1 MKNFKNILLPFTICI
16 SHVFCEEVKLL
27 IEEYIPFPQK
37 IKNLNLLPTQFD
49 WFTQDKFILVDQF
62 MSEVIQLKSD
72 GEISLS
78 TKAEWGGNNNTEIV
92 WAGVS
97 NQGVKV
103 VDKLTNSLTRTDFNL
118 NPVEIIDF
126 NFELYPEHAAE
137 DRFGNVYLYSQSYSS
152 IFILENSGTSLRM
165 HVDLNKL
172 RILSTSVKS
181 MSTNGDG
188 QLGVLGYEGNFFEFS
203 KNGLKKFSHKSEIQN
218 LEFLAPLKRDWMLFN
233 KDGQGEL
240 IKTGQEL
247 KIPTNLLPIYDI
259 KTKNNRIAILSDS
272 QIIVLR
278 IN

>member
-1 MKNFKNILLPFTICI
+1 MKNFKNILLPFAICI
-16 SHVFCEEVKLL
+16 SHVFCAEVKFL
-27 IEEYIPFPQK
+27 IEKYIPFPQK

-49 WFTQDKFILVDQF
+49 WSMGDKFILVDQF

-118 NPVEIIDF
+118 NPVARIDF

-152 IFILENSGTSLRM
+152 IFVLENSGNSLRM
-165 HVDLNKL
+165 HVDLKKL

-188 QLGVLGYEGNFFEFS
+188 QLGVLGYKGNFFEFS
-203 KNGLKKFSHKSEIQN
+203 KNGLKKFSYKSEIQN
-218 LEFLAPLKRDWMLFN
+218 LEFLVPLKKDWMLFN
-233 KDGQGEL
+233 KNGQGEL

-259 KTKNNRIAILSDS
+259 KTKNNRIAILSNS

>member
-1 MKNFKNILLPFTICI
+1 MKNFKNILLPFAICI
-16 SHVFCEEVKLL
+16 SHVFCAEVKFL
-27 IEEYIPFPQK
+27 IEKYIPFPQK

-49 WFTQDKFILVDQF
+49 WSMGDKFILVDQF

-78 TKAEWGGNNNTEIV
+78 TKAEWGVNNNTEIV

-118 NPVEIIDF
+118 NPVARIDF
-126 NFELYPEHAAE
+126 NFELYPERAAE
-137 DRFGNVYLYSQSYSS
+137 DHWGNVYLYSQSYSS
-152 IFILENSGTSLRM
+152 IFILENSGTSLRT
-165 HVDLNKL
+165 HIDLNKL

-181 MSTNGDG
+181 MRINGDG
-188 QLGVLGYEGNFFEFS
+188 QLGVLGYDGDFFEFS
-203 KNGLKKFSHKSEIQN
+203 KNGLKKFNHKSHIQN
-218 LEFLAPLKRDWMLFN
+218 LEFLVPIKKDWMLFN
-233 KDGQGEL
+233 KDGQGEI

-247 KIPTNLLPIYDI
+247 RIPPNCLPIYDI
-259 KTKNNRIAILSDS
+259 KIKKNRIAILSNS

>member
-1 MKNFKNILLPFTICI
+1 MKNFKNILLPFAICI
-16 SHVFCEEVKLL
+16 SHVFCAEVKFL
-27 IEEYIPFPQK
+27 IEKYIPFPQK

-49 WFTQDKFILVDQF
+49 WSMGDKFILVDQF

-78 TKAEWGGNNNTEIV
+78 TKAEWGVNNNTEIV

-118 NPVEIIDF
+118 NPVARIDF
-126 NFELYPEHAAE
+126 NFELYPERAAE
-137 DRFGNVYLYSQSYSS
+137 DHWGNVYLYSQSYSS
-152 IFILENSGTSLRM
+152 IFILENSGTSLRT
-165 HVDLNKL
+165 HIDLNKL

-181 MSTNGDG
+181 MRINGDG
-188 QLGVLGYEGNFFEFS
+188 QLGVLGYDGDFFEFS
-203 KNGLKKFSHKSEIQN
+203 KNGLKKFNHKSDIQN
-218 LEFLAPLKRDWMLFN
+218 LEFLVPIKKDWMLFN
-233 KDGQGEL
+233 KDGQGEI

-247 KIPTNLLPIYDI
+247 RIPPNCLPIYDI
-259 KTKNNRIAILSDS
+259 KIKKNRIAILSNS

>member
-16 SHVFCEEVKLL
+16 SHVFCEEVKLF

-49 WFTQDKFILVDQF
+49 WFAQDKFILVDQF

-78 TKAEWGGNNNTEIV
+78 TKAEWGGNNNTEVV

-118 NPVEIIDF
+118 NPVARIDF

-181 MSTNGDG
+181 MSTNDYG

-203 KNGLKKFSHKSEIQN
+203 KNGLRKFTHKSEIQN
-218 LEFLAPLKRDWMLFN
+218 LEFLVPLKGDWMLFN